1 MRKMSNPLT
10 RSIASSRMLEVD
22 CSENKKKQLRS
33 LNGATLLGRISERD
47 NTNVQQQGDLTV

>member
-10 RSIASSRMLEVD
+10 RSIASSNMLELD
-22 CSENKKKQLRS
+22 YSENKKKQLRS
-33 LNGATLLGRISERD
+33 LNGTTLLGRINVRG

>member
-22 CSENKKKQLRS
+22 YSENKKKQLRS
-33 LNGATLLGRISERD
+33 LSGATLLGRINERG
-47 NTNVQQQGDLTV
+47 NTNVQQQGDLTI